1 MKGQAKLLIPA
12 LIGIL
17 TLLLAG
23 VTGIDLPRVRQA
35 TEIAETRAVTMETYS
50 HQALGTAFR
59 AEADTAVRELSAG
72 ITADLAVDLKHQ
84 PAVVVAQNTAI
95 KRERG

>member
-23 VTGIDLPRVRQA
+23 VTGIELPRVRQA

-50 HQALGTAFR
+50 RQALGTAFR
-59 AEADTAVRELSAG
+59 TEADEAVRDLSAG

-84 PAVVVAQNTAI
+84 PTVVVAQNTAI